1 LPFSIAETVERHYLD
16 TETPILG
23 DEIDSTKGREKQ
35 AYLYFLPHLREVI
48 FDVEGSK
55 NALDIEPIKHWRL
68 HDDMTMELGQDDPM
82 RAKLTDVSLYRY
94 FNDTYLLAIS
104 VKPDIPL
111 DKKSSLHR
119 DDTTWWHD
127 LFFADEAEFQRIA
140 KRQLHHWLHFT
151 NQARIVYPS
160 FIEQIDEDKF
170 TPVTLK
176 TAQEKIEF
184 KHKDNISPIV
194 LYLLKRF
201 FFNADEKQLRERL
214 DYLPNDRMVVSPA
227 YGLAGQSL
235 KPADMKRLFSLALY
249 VDRASDTY
257 DGLDGYA
264 YEPKFVNEL
273 LEKDSLGRWIGLGNY
288 SGCCGYANAYLG
300 FGGFF
305 NNVIAPSHIPY
316 IYGRMLTLALFYQ
329 MALRHYNRRINY
341 ATKQLS
347 EDEKTT
353 EFQRLRKQFI
363 RFTNSYWFREVTSQ
377 VQGIEIFNLQTQAL
391 ELEAEYSL
399 IKDEM
404 ERADEYSNA
413 LRSEESAKRS
423 EELDKQV
430 HKLTKISVRLAAV
443 ALVVSAVALLVAV
456 VEAIS

>member
-1 LPFSIAETVERHYLD
+1 VTIR
-16 TETPILG
+16 LG
-23 DEIDSTKGREKQ
+23 GTIC
-35 AYLYFLPHLREVI
+35 
-48 FDVEGSK
+48 
-55 NALDIEPIKHWRL
+55 
-68 HDDMTMELGQDDPM
+68 
-82 RAKLTDVSLYRY
+82 
-94 FNDTYLLAIS
+94 
-104 VKPDIPL
+104 
-111 DKKSSLHR
+111 
-119 DDTTWWHD
+119 
-127 LFFADEAEFQRIA
+127 FFADEAEFQRIA
-140 KRQLHHWLHFT
+140 KRQLHHWLHLT

-300 FGGFF
+300 FGWFF

-377 VQGIEIFNLQTQAL
+377 VQGIDVFNLQTQAL
-391 ELEAEYSL
+391 GLEAEYSL

-413 LRSEESAKRS
+413 LRSAESAKRS
-423 EELDKQV
+423 EELDKRM
-430 HKLTKISVRLAAV
+430 HRLTKIGVALAAI
-443 ALVVSAVALLVAV
+443 ASLVAI
-456 VEAIS
+456 VEAISLVISFF